1 MSKGIT
7 NKSLKNIF
15 IFLIPFLSVSYLI
28 INSTQFK
35 GLKHKIKANLMP
47 RNLQETEEK
56 NTKICDKITTK
67 LEKYFKTGD
76 KSELGLEEDN
86 TEEYGE
92 SYIKALINIVKH
104 YYEEKEKK
112 QTSNTRILDGDDGST
127 GYMKDLL
134 KYGYH
139 ILPLLVVFGI
149 GILSLVGWIVCCC
162 CTCFKCKC
170 CVCKKPKCKTT
181 STVLAIIFYIIVAL
195 VSFYALTEQSKIF
208 SGLADI
214 ECSVLK
220 FTDEVLYGE
229 NIKYPPYWAGI
240 EKIAGLLS
248 EIKTKT
254 IELESEHI
262 LTKFNEKIEAA
273 IGIESDNSNNGLKGV
288 FETNLMH
295 ARETI
300 FTNGNY
306 KDGDYQ
312 LDIAHQ
318 FGDEN
323 NPNSVYSLW
332 MNEYGSITTKSKPDM
347 KKASD
352 YFKNIFNNH
361 LYNKFDE
368 GIEKIQQL
376 KKDFLSLKKLIAD
389 EIIDK
394 ADDIDKKGKL
404 VYTLFFIFLMI
415 LCAAIVVFMLLLCC
429 CSGELCTNLSCCQ
442 CFCKFFL
449 HFFWNL
455 MAFIMFILFMGG
467 SMFTISGTTGGDL
480 VKVAS
485 YLISEDNLGPG
496 KDTIILGKVKQYLNQ
511 CFNHDGNILEEL
523 GLDNNSMEPFEK
535 LKEAQI
541 KLEEYKNQFN
551 DLLFKFVYSEY
562 KEELDQRINYA
573 TSELKLK
580 NINNGEDVLFS
591 KLLEEYN
598 NHDIAKNNK
607 EKWVIGSTTTDICDA
622 SNGDD
627 GPHDSLVEYNP
638 KNCLPIYKNYYTAA
652 SELSTA
658 KGNLEKIKNYIDN
671 AKGTQQYSISEII
684 KGLSTDYDKYLKAEI
699 ECLKTYIDK
708 IDEITRIV
716 KEYTSDDGEL
726 FSFMNCAFIK
736 DNVQVILFY
745 LKNSFQNDMYEVGVY
760 LLIAAFSMPFGI
772 SFTILLIM
780 ISNEEVETNK
790 KKEEDLQKR
799 KSQGDINPVKEIK
812 VDNNNDNGGSTEQ
825 RRLNQNN

>member
-1 MSKGIT
+1 
-7 NKSLKNIF
+7 
-15 IFLIPFLSVSYLI
+15 
-28 INSTQFK
+28 
-35 GLKHKIKANLMP
+35 MP
-47 RNLQETEEK
+47 RNLEETAEK
-56 NTKICDKITTK
+56 STKICDKISTK

-86 TEEYGE
+86 TEEYGQY
-92 SYIKALINIVKH
+92 YIKALINIVKH

-127 GYMKDLL
+127 GYMKNLF
-134 KYGYH
+134 KYAYH

-149 GILSLVGWIVCCC
+149 GVLSLVGWLICCC
-162 CTCFKCKC
+162 CTCYKCKC
-170 CVCKKPKCKTT
+170 CVCKKPKCKTP
-181 STVLAIIFYIIVAL
+181 STVLAIIFYAIVAL
-195 VSFYALTEQSKIF
+195 ISFYALTEQSKIF
-208 SGLADI
+208 SGLADT

-240 EKIAGLLS
+240 DKIDGLLN
-248 EIKTKT
+248 EIKEKT
-254 IELESEHI
+254 MELNNPEI
-262 LTKFNEKIEAA
+262 LTQLNNKKEDA
-273 IGIESDNSNNGLKGV
+273 IGTDGSGGKKGI
-288 FETNLMH
+288 FEGNLRN
-295 ARETI
+295 AKNIYTS
-300 FTNGNY
+300 GNY
-306 KDGDYQ
+306 IIDGYQ
-312 LDIAHQ
+312 LDIARQ
-318 FGDEN
+318 FGDES

-332 MNEYGSITTKSKPDM
+332 MNEYDSIYTNSKQEMED
-347 KKASD
+347 SSE
-352 YFKNIFNNH
+352 YFRNIFNNL
-361 LYNKFDE
+361 LYNKFDT
-368 GIEKIQQL
+368 GKEKIQQL

-394 ADDIDKKGKL
+394 ADDVDKKGKL
-404 VYTLFFIFLMI
+404 VYTLFFIFLMM

-467 SMFTISGTTGGDL
+467 SMFTIFGTTGGDL
-480 VKVAS
+480 VKVVS
-485 YLISEDNLGPG
+485 YLVSEDNLGPD

-511 CFNHDGNILEEL
+511 CLNHEGNILEEL
-523 GLDNNSMEPFEK
+523 GLDENSMEPFEK
-535 LKEAQI
+535 LKESQI

-562 KEELDQRINYA
+562 KEELEQRINYE
-573 TSELKLK
+573 TSELILK
-580 NINNGEDVLFS
+580 NTNGGQDISFNEIIN
-591 KLLEEYN
+591 EYN
-598 NHDIAKNNK
+598 NEAENKN
-607 EKWVIGSTTTDICDA
+607 ERWVLGSTSSSTCNND
-622 SNGDD
+622 
-627 GPHDSLVEYNP
+627 PHTSFIEYNP
-638 KNCLPIYKNYYTAA
+638 KTCYPSDIAGYTSLSAKATQLNDMRNLINKAKDENDA
-652 SELSTA
+652 SSIINILKVLSDKYDA
-658 KGNLEKIKNYIDN
+658 YLK
-671 AKGTQQYSISEII
+671 SEIVA
-684 KGLSTDYDKYLKAEI
+684 LN
-699 ECLKTYIDK
+699 TYIGEINK
-708 IDEITRIV
+708 ITEIV
-716 KEYTSDDGEL
+716 NKYTSEDGEL

-790 KKEEDLQKR
+790 KKEEDLKKR
-799 KSQGDINPVKEIK
+799 KSQVDINPPNEVKVE
-812 VDNNNDNGGSTEQ
+812 NNNDNGNSTEQ

>member
-15 IFLIPFLSVSYLI
+15 IFLIPFLSLSYLI
-28 INSTQFK
+28 INSTHFK
-35 GLKHKIKANLMP
+35 GLKHKIKTNLMP
-47 RNLQETEEK
+47 RILQETEK
-56 NTKICDKITTK
+56 STKICDKISTK

-86 TEEYGE
+86 TEEYGQY
-92 SYIKALINIVKH
+92 YIKALINIVKH

-112 QTSNTRILDGDDGST
+112 QTSYTRILDGDDDST
-127 GYMKDLL
+127 GYMKNLM
-134 KYGYH
+134 KYAYH

-149 GILSLVGWIVCCC
+149 GILSLIGWIVCCC
-162 CTCFKCKC
+162 CTCYKCKC
-170 CVCKKPKCKTT
+170 CVCKKPKCKTP

-195 VSFYALTEQSKIF
+195 ISFYALTEQSKIF
-208 SGLADI
+208 SGLADM

-229 NIKYPPYWAGI
+229 NIQYPPYWAGI
-240 EKIAGLLS
+240 EKIADLLS

-254 IELESEHI
+254 L
-262 LTKFNEKIEAA
+262 
-273 IGIESDNSNNGLKGV
+273 GLKNEDVLTTFNSKITGANGV
-288 FETNLMH
+288 NELKSNFETKLGQ
-295 ARETI
+295 ASDTI
-300 FTNGNY
+300 YSDSNENY
-306 KDGDYQ
+306 KSGDYQ

-318 FGDEN
+318 FGDGSSQ
-323 NPNSVYSLW
+323 NSVYSLW
-332 MNEYGSITTKSKPDM
+332 KNEYGSISSKSKPEM
-347 KKASD
+347 VAASG
-352 YFKNIFNNH
+352 YFEDIFDNQ

-394 ADDIDKKGKL
+394 ADDVDKKGKL

-480 VKVAS
+480 VKVVS
-485 YLISEDNLGPG
+485 YLVSEDNLGQG

-511 CFNHDGNILEEL
+511 CFNHDGKILEEL
-523 GLDNNSMEPFEK
+523 GLDENSMQPFEK

-551 DLLFKFVYSEY
+551 DVLFKFVYSEY

-573 TSELKLK
+573 TSDLKLIK
-580 NINNGEDVLFS
+580 TNGDEILFS
-591 KLLEEYN
+591 KLLEKYN
-598 NHDIAKNNK
+598 TEGESRN
-607 EKWVIGSTTTDICDA
+607 EKWVIGST
-622 SNGDD
+622 SNSGCID
-627 GPHDSLVEYNP
+627 GEHTSFVEYNP
-638 KNCLPIYKNYYTAA
+638 NICYPSDISSY
-652 SELSTA
+652 SSSLSDEEA
-658 KGNLEKIKNYIDN
+658 KLNIIKNFIN
-671 AKGTQQYSISEII
+671 KAKDENDGNSISKII
-684 KGLSTDYDKYLKAEI
+684 KGLSEDYDKYLKSEKDVL
-699 ECLKTYIDK
+699 ETYITK
-708 IDEITRIV
+708 IKTITRIV
-716 KEYTSDDGEL
+716 EDYTSEDGEL

-745 LKNSFQNDMYEVGVY
+745 LKNSFENDMYEVGVY

-790 KKEEDLQKR
+790 KKEDDSKKR
-799 KSQGDINPVKEIK
+799 KSQVGINPANEIK
-812 VDNNNDNGGSTEQ
+812 VENNNDNGNSTEQ

>member
-7 NKSLKNIF
+7 NKTFKNIF
-15 IFLIPFLSVSYLI
+15 IYLLPFLSISYLI

-35 GLKHKIKANLMP
+35 LLKHKIKTNLMP
-47 RNLQETEEK
+47 RNLEETAEK
-56 NTKICDKITTK
+56 STKICDKISTK

-86 TEEYGE
+86 TEEYGQY
-92 SYIKALINIVKH
+92 YIKALINIVKH

-112 QTSNTRILDGDDGST
+112 QTSNTRVLDGDDGST
-127 GYMKDLL
+127 GYMKNLF
-134 KYGYH
+134 KYAYH

-149 GILSLVGWIVCCC
+149 GVLSLVGWLICCC
-162 CTCFKCKC
+162 CTCYKCKC
-170 CVCKKPKCKTT
+170 CVCKKPKCKTP
-181 STVLAIIFYIIVAL
+181 STVLAIIFYAIVAL
-195 VSFYALTEQSKIF
+195 ISFYALTEQSKIF
-208 SGLADI
+208 SGLADT

-240 EKIAGLLS
+240 DKIDGLLN
-248 EIKTKT
+248 EIKEKT
-254 IELESEHI
+254 MELKSQEI
-262 LTKFNEKIEAA
+262 LTQLNGVKADA
-273 IGIESDNSNNGLKGV
+273 IGTDGSGGQKGI
-288 FETNLMH
+288 FEGNLRN
-295 ARETI
+295 AKNIYTS
-300 FTNGNY
+300 GNY
-306 KDGDYQ
+306 IIDGYQ
-312 LDIAHQ
+312 LDIARQ
-318 FGDEN
+318 FGDES

-332 MNEYGSITTKSKPDM
+332 MNEYDSIYTNSKQEMED
-347 KKASD
+347 ASE
-352 YFKNIFNNH
+352 YFRNIFNNL
-361 LYNKFDE
+361 LYDKFDT
-368 GIEKIQQL
+368 GKEKIQQL

-394 ADDIDKKGKL
+394 ADDVDKKGKL
-404 VYTLFFIFLMI
+404 VYTLFFIFLML

-480 VKVAS
+480 VKVVS
-485 YLISEDNLGPG
+485 YLVSEDNLGPD

-511 CFNHDGNILEEL
+511 CFNHDGNILIEL
-523 GLDNNSMEPFEK
+523 GLDENSMQPFEK

-551 DLLFKFVYSEY
+551 ALLFKFVYSEY
-562 KEELDQRINYA
+562 KEELEQRKNYA
-573 TSELKLK
+573 TSELKLIK
-580 NINNGEDVLFS
+580 TSEDEISFS
-591 KLLEEYN
+591 KIIDEYN
-598 NHDIAKNNK
+598 NVGSTRNEQWI
-607 EKWVIGSTTTDICDA
+607 IGST
-622 SNGDD
+622 SNTGCIDEA
-627 GPHDSLVEYNP
+627 HSSSVEYNP
-638 KNCLPIYKNYYTAA
+638 KVCYPADMTSYP
-652 SELSTA
+652 SSLSIE
-658 KGNLEKIKNYIDN
+658 KENLIKIKNLIDKAN
-671 AKGTQQYSISEII
+671 NGDSNSISKII
-684 KGLSTDYDKYLKAEI
+684 EDLSEDYDRYLRAEI
-699 ECLKTYIDK
+699 TALNSYITN
-708 IDEITRIV
+708 INEITRIV
-716 KEYTSDDGEL
+716 KEYTSEDGEL

-745 LKNSFQNDMYEVGVY
+745 LKNSFENDMYEVGVY

-790 KKEEDLQKR
+790 KKEEDLKKR
-799 KSQGDINPVKEIK
+799 KSQVDINPPNEVKVE
-812 VDNNNDNGGSTEQ
+812 NNNDNGNSTEQ

>member
-7 NKSLKNIF
+7 NKTFKNIF
-15 IFLIPFLSVSYLI
+15 IYLLPFLSISYLI

-35 GLKHKIKANLMP
+35 VLKHKIKTNLMP
-47 RNLQETEEK
+47 RNLEESAEK
-56 NTKICDKITTK
+56 STKICDKISTK

-86 TEEYGE
+86 TEEYGQY
-92 SYIKALINIVKH
+92 YIKALINIVKH

-127 GYMKDLL
+127 GYMKNLF
-134 KYGYH
+134 KYAYH

-149 GILSLVGWIVCCC
+149 GVLSLVGWLICCC
-162 CTCFKCKC
+162 CTCYKCKC
-170 CVCKKPKCKTT
+170 CVCKKPKCKTP
-181 STVLAIIFYIIVAL
+181 STVLAIISYAIVAL
-195 VSFYALTEQSKIF
+195 ISFYALTEQSKIF
-208 SGLADI
+208 SGLADT

-240 EKIAGLLS
+240 DKIDGLLN
-248 EIKTKT
+248 EIKEKT
-254 IELESEHI
+254 MELKSQEI
-262 LTKFNEKIEAA
+262 LTQLNGVKADA
-273 IGIESDNSNNGLKGV
+273 IGTDGSGGQKGI
-288 FETNLMH
+288 FEGNLRN
-295 ARETI
+295 AKNIYTS
-300 FTNGNY
+300 GNY
-306 KDGDYQ
+306 IIDGYQ
-312 LDIAHQ
+312 LDIARQ
-318 FGDEN
+318 FGDES

-332 MNEYGSITTKSKPDM
+332 MNEYDSIYTNSKQEMED
-347 KKASD
+347 ASE
-352 YFKNIFNNH
+352 YFRNIFNNL
-361 LYNKFDE
+361 LYDKFDI
-368 GIEKIQQL
+368 GKEKIQQL

-394 ADDIDKKGKL
+394 ADDVDKKGKL
-404 VYTLFFIFLMI
+404 VYTLFFIFLML

-455 MAFIMFILFMGG
+455 MAFIMFVLFMGG

-480 VKVAS
+480 VKVVS

-511 CFNHDGNILEEL
+511 CFNHEGNILEEL
-523 GLDNNSMEPFEK
+523 GLDENSMEPFEK
-535 LKEAQI
+535 LKESQI
-541 KLEEYKNQFN
+541 KLEEYKNQFK

-562 KEELDQRINYA
+562 KEELEQRINYE
-573 TSELKLK
+573 TSELILK
-580 NINNGEDVLFS
+580 NTNGGQDISFNEIIN
-591 KLLEEYN
+591 EYN
-598 NHDIAKNNK
+598 NEAENKN
-607 EKWVIGSTTTDICDA
+607 ERWVLGSTSSSTCNND
-622 SNGDD
+622 
-627 GPHDSLVEYNP
+627 PHTEFIEYNP
-638 KNCLPIYKNYYTAA
+638 KTCYPADISGYT
-652 SELSTA
+652 SLSA
-658 KGNLEKIKNYIDN
+658 KATQLNYIRDLINKAKNEDDN
-671 AKGTQQYSISEII
+671 DSIINILKVLSDKYDAYLKSEIVA
-684 KGLSTDYDKYLKAEI
+684 LN
-699 ECLKTYIDK
+699 TYIGEINK
-708 IDEITRIV
+708 ITEIV
-716 KEYTSDDGEL
+716 NKYTSEDGEL
-726 FSFMNCAFIK
+726 FSFMNCGFIK

-790 KKEEDLQKR
+790 KKEEDLKKR
-799 KSQGDINPVKEIK
+799 KSQVDINPPNEIK
-812 VDNNNDNGGSTEQ
+812 VENNNDNGNTTEQ

>member
-7 NKSLKNIF
+7 NKTFKNIF
-15 IFLIPFLSVSYLI
+15 IYLLPFLSISYLI

-35 GLKHKIKANLMP
+35 VLKHKIKTNLMP
-47 RNLQETEEK
+47 RNLEESAEK
-56 NTKICDKITTK
+56 STKICDKISTK

-86 TEEYGE
+86 TEEYGQY
-92 SYIKALINIVKH
+92 YIKALINIVKH

-127 GYMKDLL
+127 GYMKNLF
-134 KYGYH
+134 KYAYH

-149 GILSLVGWIVCCC
+149 GVLSLVGWLICCC
-162 CTCFKCKC
+162 CTCYKCKC
-170 CVCKKPKCKTT
+170 CVCKKPKCKTP
-181 STVLAIIFYIIVAL
+181 STVLAIIFYAIVAL
-195 VSFYALTEQSKIF
+195 ISFYALTEQSKIF
-208 SGLADI
+208 SGLADT

-240 EKIAGLLS
+240 DKIDGLLN
-248 EIKTKT
+248 EIKEKT
-254 IELESEHI
+254 MELNNPEI
-262 LTKFNEKIEAA
+262 LTQLNGVKADA
-273 IGIESDNSNNGLKGV
+273 IGTDGSGGKKGIFEDNLRNAKNIYTS
-288 FETNLMH
+288 
-295 ARETI
+295 
-300 FTNGNY
+300 GNY
-306 KDGDYQ
+306 IIDGYQ
-312 LDIAHQ
+312 LDIARQ

-332 MNEYGSITTKSKPDM
+332 MNEYDSIYTNSKQEMED
-347 KKASD
+347 SSE
-352 YFKNIFNNH
+352 YFRNIFNNL
-361 LYNKFDE
+361 LYNKFDT
-368 GIEKIQQL
+368 GKEKIQQL

-394 ADDIDKKGKL
+394 ADDVDKKGKL
-404 VYTLFFIFLMI
+404 VYTLFFIFLML

-480 VKVAS
+480 VKVVS
-485 YLISEDNLGPG
+485 YLVSEDNLGPD

-511 CFNHDGNILEEL
+511 CLNHEGNILEEL
-523 GLDNNSMEPFEK
+523 GLDENSMEPFEK
-535 LKEAQI
+535 LKESQI

-562 KEELDQRINYA
+562 KEELEQRINYE
-573 TSELKLK
+573 TSELILK
-580 NINNGEDVLFS
+580 NTNGGQDISFNEIIN
-591 KLLEEYN
+591 EYN
-598 NHDIAKNNK
+598 NEAENKN
-607 EKWVIGSTTTDICDA
+607 ERWVLGSTSSSTCNND
-622 SNGDD
+622 
-627 GPHDSLVEYNP
+627 PHTEFIEYNP
-638 KNCLPIYKNYYTAA
+638 KTCYPSDIAGYTSLSAKATQLNDMRNLINKAKDENDA
-652 SELSTA
+652 SSIINILKVLSDKYDA
-658 KGNLEKIKNYIDN
+658 YLK
-671 AKGTQQYSISEII
+671 SEIVA
-684 KGLSTDYDKYLKAEI
+684 LN
-699 ECLKTYIDK
+699 TYIGEINK
-708 IDEITRIV
+708 ITEIV
-716 KEYTSDDGEL
+716 NKYTSEDGEL
-726 FSFMNCAFIK
+726 FSFMNCGFIK

-790 KKEEDLQKR
+790 KKEEDLKKR
-799 KSQGDINPVKEIK
+799 KSQVDINPPNEVKVE
-812 VDNNNDNGGSTEQ
+812 NNNDNGNTTEQ

>member
-56 NTKICDKITTK
+56 STKICDKITTK

-240 EKIAGLLS
+240 EKIAGLLN

-254 IELESEHI
+254 IELESAHI

-273 IGIESDNSNNGLKGV
+273 IGIEGDNSNNGLKGV
-288 FETNLMH
+288 FETNLRH
-295 ARETI
+295 AEDTI
-300 FTNGNY
+300 FINGNY

-347 KKASD
+347 KEASD

-511 CFNHDGNILEEL
+511 CFNHEGNILKEL
-523 GLDNNSMEPFEK
+523 GLDKNSMEPFEK

-541 KLEEYKNQFN
+541 NLVEYKNQFN

-573 TSELKLK
+573 TSELKLINK
-580 NINNGEDVLFS
+580 VGGQDISFSEIIEKFNIEGRNN
-591 KLLEEYN
+591 N
-598 NHDIAKNNK
+598 
-607 EKWVIGSTTTDICDA
+607 EKWVIGSTSDSACNND
-622 SNGDD
+622 
-627 GPHDSLVEYNP
+627 PHTSSVEYNP
-638 KNCLPIYKNYYTAA
+638 KTCYPADISGY
-652 SELSTA
+652 SSLSAEKTQLINIRNFINKA
-658 KGNLEKIKNYIDN
+658 KDEDDN
-671 AKGTQQYSISEII
+671 DSIINII
-684 KGLSTDYDKYLKAEI
+684 KGLSRDYDNYLKAEI

-790 KKEEDLQKR
+790 KKEEDIQKR
-799 KSQGDINPVKEIK
+799 KSQGDINPVKEVK

>member
-1 MSKGIT
+1 
-7 NKSLKNIF
+7 
-15 IFLIPFLSVSYLI
+15 
-28 INSTQFK
+28 
-35 GLKHKIKANLMP
+35 MP
-47 RNLQETEEK
+47 RNLEETAEK
-56 NTKICDKITTK
+56 STKICDKISTK

-86 TEEYGE
+86 TEEYGQY
-92 SYIKALINIVKH
+92 YIKALINIVKH

-127 GYMKDLL
+127 GYMKNLF
-134 KYGYH
+134 KYAYH

-149 GILSLVGWIVCCC
+149 GVLSLVGWLICCC
-162 CTCFKCKC
+162 CTCYKCKC
-170 CVCKKPKCKTT
+170 CVCKKPKCKTP
-181 STVLAIIFYIIVAL
+181 STVLAIIFYAIVAL
-195 VSFYALTEQSKIF
+195 ISFYALTEQSKIF
-208 SGLADI
+208 SGLADT

-240 EKIAGLLS
+240 DKIDGLLN
-248 EIKTKT
+248 EIKEKT
-254 IELESEHI
+254 MELNREGI
-262 LTKFNEKIEAA
+262 LTQLNDEKELA
-273 IGIESDNSNNGLKGV
+273 IGTDGSGGLKGI
-288 FETNLMH
+288 FEGNLRN
-295 ARETI
+295 AKNIYTS
-300 FTNGNY
+300 GNY
-306 KDGDYQ
+306 IIDGYQ
-312 LDIAHQ
+312 LDIARQ
-318 FGDEN
+318 FGDES

-332 MNEYGSITTKSKPDM
+332 MNEYDSIYTNSKQEMED
-347 KKASD
+347 ASE
-352 YFKNIFNNH
+352 YFRNIFNNL
-361 LYNKFDE
+361 LYDKFDI
-368 GIEKIQQL
+368 GKEKIQQL

-394 ADDIDKKGKL
+394 ADDVDKKGKL
-404 VYTLFFIFLMI
+404 VYTLFFIFLMM

-455 MAFIMFILFMGG
+455 MAFIMFVLFMGG

-480 VKVAS
+480 VKVVS

-511 CFNHDGNILEEL
+511 CFNHEGNILEEL
-523 GLDNNSMEPFEK
+523 GLDENSMEPFEK
-535 LKEAQI
+535 LKESQI

-562 KEELDQRINYA
+562 KEELEQRINYE
-573 TSELKLK
+573 TSELILK
-580 NINNGEDVLFS
+580 NTNGGQDISFNEIIN
-591 KLLEEYN
+591 EYN
-598 NHDIAKNNK
+598 NEAENKN
-607 EKWVIGSTTTDICDA
+607 ERWVLGSTSSSTCNND
-622 SNGDD
+622 
-627 GPHDSLVEYNP
+627 PHTEFIEYNP
-638 KNCLPIYKNYYTAA
+638 KTCYPADISGYTSLSAKATQLNDMRNLINKAKDENDA
-652 SELSTA
+652 SSIIKIIKVLSD
-658 KGNLEKIKNYIDN
+658 KYDEYLK
-671 AKGTQQYSISEII
+671 SEIEALEAYI
-684 KGLSTDYDKYLKAEI
+684 VEINEITKIVDKY
-699 ECLKTYIDK
+699 
-708 IDEITRIV
+708 
-716 KEYTSDDGEL
+716 TSEDGEL

-790 KKEEDLQKR
+790 KKEEDLKKR
-799 KSQGDINPVKEIK
+799 KSQVDINPPNEVKVE
-812 VDNNNDNGGSTEQ
+812 NNNDNGNTTEQ

>member
-7 NKSLKNIF
+7 NKTFKNIF
-15 IFLIPFLSVSYLI
+15 IYLLPFLSISYLI

-35 GLKHKIKANLMP
+35 VLKHKIKTNLMP
-47 RNLQETEEK
+47 RNLEETAEK
-56 NTKICDKITTK
+56 STKICDKISTK

-86 TEEYGE
+86 TEEYGQY
-92 SYIKALINIVKH
+92 YIKALINIVKH

-127 GYMKDLL
+127 GYMKNLF
-134 KYGYH
+134 KYAYH

-149 GILSLVGWIVCCC
+149 GVLSLVGWLICCC
-162 CTCFKCKC
+162 CTCYKCKC
-170 CVCKKPKCKTT
+170 CVCKKPKCKTP
-181 STVLAIIFYIIVAL
+181 STVLAIIFYAIVAL
-195 VSFYALTEQSKIF
+195 ISFYALTEQSKIF
-208 SGLADI
+208 SGLADT

-240 EKIAGLLS
+240 DKIDGLLN
-248 EIKTKT
+248 EIKEKT
-254 IELESEHI
+254 MELKSQEI
-262 LTKFNEKIEAA
+262 LTQLNGVKADA
-273 IGIESDNSNNGLKGV
+273 IGTDGSGGLKGI
-288 FETNLMH
+288 FEGNLRN
-295 ARETI
+295 AKNIYTS
-300 FTNGNY
+300 GNY
-306 KDGDYQ
+306 IIDGYQ
-312 LDIAHQ
+312 LDIARQ
-318 FGDEN
+318 FGDES

-332 MNEYGSITTKSKPDM
+332 MNEYDSIYTNSKQEMED
-347 KKASD
+347 ASE
-352 YFKNIFNNH
+352 YFRNIFNNL
-361 LYNKFDE
+361 LYNKFDT
-368 GIEKIQQL
+368 GKEKIQQL

-394 ADDIDKKGKL
+394 ADDVDKKGKL
-404 VYTLFFIFLMI
+404 VYTLFFIFLML

-480 VKVAS
+480 VKVVS
-485 YLISEDNLGPG
+485 YLVSEDNLGPD

-511 CFNHDGNILEEL
+511 CLNHEGNILEEL
-523 GLDNNSMEPFEK
+523 GLDENSMEPFEK
-535 LKEAQI
+535 LKESQI

-562 KEELDQRINYA
+562 KEELEQRINYE
-573 TSELKLK
+573 TSELILK
-580 NINNGEDVLFS
+580 NTNGGQDISFNEIIN
-591 KLLEEYN
+591 EYN
-598 NHDIAKNNK
+598 NEAENKN
-607 EKWVIGSTTTDICDA
+607 ERWVLGSTSSSTCNND
-622 SNGDD
+622 
-627 GPHDSLVEYNP
+627 PHTEFIEYNP
-638 KNCLPIYKNYYTAA
+638 KTCYPSDIAGYTSLSAKATRLNDMRNLINKAKDENDA
-652 SELSTA
+652 SSIINILKVLSDKYDA
-658 KGNLEKIKNYIDN
+658 YLK
-671 AKGTQQYSISEII
+671 SEIVA
-684 KGLSTDYDKYLKAEI
+684 LN
-699 ECLKTYIDK
+699 TYIGEINK
-708 IDEITRIV
+708 ITEIV
-716 KEYTSDDGEL
+716 NKYTSEDGEL

-790 KKEEDLQKR
+790 KKEEDLKKR
-799 KSQGDINPVKEIK
+799 KSQVDINPPNEVKVE
-812 VDNNNDNGGSTEQ
+812 NNNDNGNSTEQ

>member
-15 IFLIPFLSVSYLI
+15 LFLIPFLSVSYLI
-28 INSTQFK
+28 INSTHFK
-35 GLKHKIKANLMP
+35 GLKHKIKTNLMP
-47 RNLQETEEK
+47 RILQENEK
-56 NTKICDKITTK
+56 STKICDKISTK

-86 TEEYGE
+86 REEYGQY
-92 SYIKALINIVKH
+92 YIKALINIVKH
-104 YYEEKEKK
+104 YYKEKEKK
-112 QTSNTRILDGDDGST
+112 QTSNTRILDGDDDST
-127 GYMKDLL
+127 GYMKNLM
-134 KYGYH
+134 KYAYH

-149 GILSLVGWIVCCC
+149 GILSLIGWIVCCC
-162 CTCFKCKC
+162 CTCYKCKC
-170 CVCKKPKCKTT
+170 CVCKKPKCKTP
-181 STVLAIIFYIIVAL
+181 STVLAIIFYIIVTL
-195 VSFYALTEQSKIF
+195 ISFYALTEQSKIF
-208 SGLADI
+208 SGLADT

-220 FTDEVLYGE
+220 FTDEMLYGE

-240 EKIAGLLS
+240 DKIADLLS

-254 IELESEHI
+254 L
-262 LTKFNEKIEAA
+262 
-273 IGIESDNSNNGLKGV
+273 GLKNEDVLTTFNSKITGTNGV
-288 FETNLMH
+288 NVLKSNFETKLGQASN
-295 ARETI
+295 TI
-300 FTNGNY
+300 YSDSVGNY
-306 KDGDYQ
+306 RSDDYQ

-318 FGDEN
+318 FGDGSSQ
-323 NPNSVYSLW
+323 NSVYSLW
-332 MNEYGSITTKSKPDM
+332 KNEYDSISSKSKPEM
-347 KKASD
+347 EAASR
-352 YFKNIFNNH
+352 YFKDIFDNQ

-368 GIEKIQQL
+368 GIEKIQRL

-389 EIIDK
+389 EIMDK
-394 ADDIDKKGKL
+394 ADDVDKKGKL

-480 VKVAS
+480 VKVVS
-485 YLISEDNLGPG
+485 YLVSEDNLGQG

-511 CFNHDGNILEEL
+511 CFNHDGKILEEL
-523 GLDNNSMEPFEK
+523 GLDGNSMLPFEK

-551 DLLFKFVYSEY
+551 DVLFKFVYSEY

-580 NINNGEDVLFS
+580 NIYGGQDVSFS
-591 KLLEEYN
+591 ELLDKYN
-598 NHDIAKNNK
+598 NHDIAKTNK
-607 EKWVIGSTTTDICDA
+607 EKWVIGSTTTNVCSDA
-622 SNGDD
+622 SQDN
-627 GPHDSLVEYNP
+627 GPHDLLIEYNP
-638 KNCLPIYKNYYTAA
+638 KNCFPTYKTYY
-652 SELSTA
+652 SDSDLSSA
-658 KGNLEKIKNYIDN
+658 KQNLEKIKDFIDK
-671 AKGTQQYSISEII
+671 AKSTQTYSINEIL
-684 KGLSTDYDKYLKAEI
+684 KVLSADYDKYLKSEKDALE
-699 ECLKTYIDK
+699 TYITK
-708 IDEITRIV
+708 IKTITKIV
-716 KEYTSDDGEL
+716 EDYTSEDGEL

-736 DNVQVILFY
+736 ENVQVILFY
-745 LKNSFQNDMYEVGVY
+745 LKNSFENDMYEIGVY

-790 KKEEDLQKR
+790 KKEEDSKKR
-799 KSQGDINPVKEIK
+799 KSQVGINPANEIK
-812 VDNNNDNGGSTEQ
+812 VENNNDNGNSTEQ
-825 RRLNQNN
+825 RRLNKNN

>member
-7 NKSLKNIF
+7 NKTFKNIF
-15 IFLIPFLSVSYLI
+15 IYLLPFLSISYLI

-35 GLKHKIKANLMP
+35 VLKHKIKTNLMP
-47 RNLQETEEK
+47 RNLEESAEK
-56 NTKICDKITTK
+56 STKICDKISTK

-86 TEEYGE
+86 TEEYGQY
-92 SYIKALINIVKH
+92 YIKALINIVKH

-127 GYMKDLL
+127 GYMKNLF
-134 KYGYH
+134 KYAYH

-149 GILSLVGWIVCCC
+149 GVLSLVGWLICCC
-162 CTCFKCKC
+162 CTCYKCKC
-170 CVCKKPKCKTT
+170 CVCKKPKCKTP
-181 STVLAIIFYIIVAL
+181 STVLAIIFYAIVAL
-195 VSFYALTEQSKIF
+195 ISFYALTEQSKIF
-208 SGLADI
+208 SGLADT

-240 EKIAGLLS
+240 DKIDGLLN
-248 EIKTKT
+248 EIKEKT
-254 IELESEHI
+254 IELCDQVI
-262 LTKFNEKIEAA
+262 LEKFNEKIENVIGVDGTGGKKGAFESKLDDAKNA
-273 IGIESDNSNNGLKGV
+273 ISISTNFKKG
-288 FETNLMH
+288 N
-295 ARETI
+295 
-300 FTNGNY
+300 
-306 KDGDYQ
+306 YQ

-318 FGDEN
+318 FGEGD
-323 NPNSVYSLW
+323 NSVYSLW
-332 MNEYGSITTKSKPDM
+332 KNEYDSIFSDSKSIM
-347 KKASD
+347 NLASG
-352 YFKNIFNNH
+352 YFRNIFDNF
-361 LYNKFDE
+361 LYYKFDD
-368 GIEKIQQL
+368 GKVKIQQL

-389 EIIDK
+389 EIMDK
-394 ADDIDKKGKL
+394 ADDVDKKGKL
-404 VYTLFFIFLMI
+404 VYTLFFIFLMM

-480 VKVAS
+480 VKVVS
-485 YLISEDNLGPG
+485 YLISEDNLGPD

-511 CFNHDGNILEEL
+511 CFNHDGNILSEL
-523 GLDNNSMEPFEK
+523 GLDESSMQPFEN

-551 DLLFKFVYSEY
+551 DILFKFVYSEY
-562 KEELDQRINYA
+562 KEELEQRIIFA
-573 TSELKLK
+573 SPDLKLK
-580 NINNGEDVLFS
+580 YIGEGTQDDISFQ
-591 KLLEEYN
+591 KLLDEYN
-598 NHDIAKNNK
+598 NHNIAKSRN
-607 EKWVIGSTTTDICDA
+607 EKWVIGSPSTRECNPTDQD
-622 SNGDD
+622 NVVHE
-627 GPHDSLVEYNP
+627 PPVEYNP
-638 KNCLPIYKNYYTAA
+638 KYCFPSDKSDY
-652 SELSTA
+652 STDLGEE
-658 KGNLEKIKNYIDN
+658 KDRLNDIRDLINLAENNDN
-671 AKGTQQYSISEII
+671 INNIESISNII
-684 KGLSTDYDKYLKAEI
+684 KDLSDKYDEYLKSVIAALEI
-699 ECLKTYIDK
+699 YIDK
-708 IDEITRIV
+708 INVIIKIV
-716 KEYTSDDGEL
+716 DKYTSEDGEL

-745 LKNSFQNDMYEVGVY
+745 LKNSFENDMYEVGVY

-790 KKEEDLQKR
+790 KKEEDLKKR
-799 KSQGDINPVKEIK
+799 KSQVDINPPNEVKVE
-812 VDNNNDNGGSTEQ
+812 NNNDNGNSTEQ

>member
-7 NKSLKNIF
+7 NKTFKNIF
-15 IFLIPFLSVSYLI
+15 IYLLPFLSISYLI
-28 INSTQFK
+28 INSTHFK
-35 GLKHKIKANLMP
+35 LLKHKIKTNLMP
-47 RNLQETEEK
+47 RNLEETAEK
-56 NTKICDKITTK
+56 SSKICDKISTK

-86 TEEYGE
+86 TEEYGQY
-92 SYIKALINIVKH
+92 YIKALINIVKH

-112 QTSNTRILDGDDGST
+112 QTSNTRVLDGDDGST
-127 GYMKDLL
+127 GYMKNLF
-134 KYGYH
+134 KYAYH

-149 GILSLVGWIVCCC
+149 GVLSLVGWLICCC
-162 CTCFKCKC
+162 CTCYKCKC
-170 CVCKKPKCKTT
+170 CVCKKPKCKTP
-181 STVLAIIFYIIVAL
+181 STVLAIIFYAIVAL
-195 VSFYALTEQSKIF
+195 ISFYALTEQSKIF
-208 SGLADI
+208 SGLADT

-240 EKIAGLLS
+240 DKIDGLLN
-248 EIKTKT
+248 EIKEKT
-254 IELESEHI
+254 MELNREGI
-262 LTKFNEKIEAA
+262 LTQLNDEKELA
-273 IGIESDNSNNGLKGV
+273 IGTDGSGGLKGI
-288 FETNLMH
+288 FEGNLRN
-295 ARETI
+295 AKNIYTS
-300 FTNGNY
+300 GNY
-306 KDGDYQ
+306 IIDGYQ
-312 LDIAHQ
+312 LDIARQ
-318 FGDEN
+318 FGDES

-332 MNEYGSITTKSKPDM
+332 MNEYDSIYTNSKQEMED
-347 KKASD
+347 ASE
-352 YFKNIFNNH
+352 YFRNIFNNL
-361 LYNKFDE
+361 LYNKFDT
-368 GIEKIQQL
+368 GKEKIQQL

-394 ADDIDKKGKL
+394 ADDVDKKGKL
-404 VYTLFFIFLMI
+404 VYTLFFIFLMM

-455 MAFIMFILFMGG
+455 MAFIMFVLFMGG

-480 VKVAS
+480 VKVVS

-511 CFNHDGNILEEL
+511 CFNHEGNILEEL
-523 GLDNNSMEPFEK
+523 GLDENSIKPFEK
-535 LKEAQI
+535 LKESQI

-562 KEELDQRINYA
+562 KEELEQRINYE
-573 TSELKLK
+573 TSELILK
-580 NINNGEDVLFS
+580 NTNGGQDISFNEIIN
-591 KLLEEYN
+591 EYN
-598 NHDIAKNNK
+598 NEAENKN
-607 EKWVIGSTTTDICDA
+607 ERWVLGSTSSSTCNND
-622 SNGDD
+622 
-627 GPHDSLVEYNP
+627 PHTEFIEYNP
-638 KNCLPIYKNYYTAA
+638 KTCYPADISGYT
-652 SELSTA
+652 SLSA
-658 KGNLEKIKNYIDN
+658 KATQLNDMRNLINKAKDENDANSIIKIIKVLSDKYDEYL
-671 AKGTQQYSISEII
+671 KSEIEALEAYI
-684 KGLSTDYDKYLKAEI
+684 VEINKITKIVDKY
-699 ECLKTYIDK
+699 
-708 IDEITRIV
+708 
-716 KEYTSDDGEL
+716 TSEDGEL

-790 KKEEDLQKR
+790 KKEEDLKKR
-799 KSQGDINPVKEIK
+799 KSQVNINPPNEAK
-812 VDNNNDNGGSTEQ
+812 VENNIDNGNSTEQ